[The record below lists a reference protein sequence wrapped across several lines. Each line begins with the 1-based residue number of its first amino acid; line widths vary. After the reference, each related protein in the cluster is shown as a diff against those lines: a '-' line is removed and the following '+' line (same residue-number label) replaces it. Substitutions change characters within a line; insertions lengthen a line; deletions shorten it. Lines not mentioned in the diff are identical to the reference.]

1 MISIFV
7 DNTDNLETVVDYL
20 KVNKINFIH
29 QSIWDPTA
37 NNNQGANKLPDIS
50 NSLLI
55 INFQKF
61 FDLIK
66 YNQQE
71 LIDFANQN
79 YIWVWSDMDG
89 CYPLKHPEYATA
101 LKNFDA
107 VAPTKKI
114 HYFLDGV
121 PMPQSWMWH
130 LKNIQIK
137 IYPYNIMVGRATM
150 RITGGV
156 IYKNTNAKPFLL
168 TSVLKPIAP
177 HREIL
182 KNKLESR
189 PVLHQS
195 GTVKFHPGIKELFE
209 NNNYNYLGDYNS
221 HIAFPTEVPS
231 MDLYC
236 NHFLEIV
243 PETFCNNCL
252 CVTEKTLRSI
262 MAKTPF
268 ITVAPAGQL
277 QHVRSLGFRTF
288 EGIFDESYDQELNLE
303 KRIDMVLDTLEQIT
317 HRGAQNVYNLCH
329 DILEHNHRNLMT
341 LAGGWKYNIDL
352 FIAQTLAE
360 ISG

>member
-7 DNTDNLETVVDYL
+7 DDTDNLETVVDYL
-20 KVNKINFIH
+20 KINKTNFVC
-29 QSIWDPTA
+29 QSLWDPNE
-37 NNNQGANKLPDIS
+37 NNNQGANKLPSIY

-71 LIDFANQN
+71 LIDFSNQN

-89 CYPLKHPEYATA
+89 SYPLKHSEYETA
-101 LKNFDA
+101 LKNFDI
-107 VAPTKKI
+107 VAPNKKI
-114 HYFLDGV
+114 YYFIDGL
-121 PMPQSWMWH
+121 PTTHSWIWN
-130 LKNIQIK
+130 LKNIQLK

-156 IYKNTNAKPFLL
+156 IYKNIDAKDFLI

-182 KNKLESR
+182 KNKLDLMPTLSK
-189 PVLHQS
+189 S
-195 GTVKFHPGIKELFE
+195 STIKFHASIKALFE
-209 NNNYNYLGDYNS
+209 NNNYLGDYNS

-231 MDLYC
+231 MNLYC
-236 NHFLEIV
+236 NHFLEV
-243 PETFCNNCL
+243 APETFCDSCL
-252 CVTEKTLRSI
+252 CVTEKTLRPI

-268 ITVAPAGQL
+268 ITVAPPGQL
-277 QHVRSLGFRTF
+277 EYLKSLGFKTF
-288 EGIFDESYDQELNLE
+288 GDVFDESYDQELVLE
-303 KRIDMVLDTLEQIT
+303 NRIDMILDSMEQIT
-317 HRGAQNVYNLCH
+317 HQGAQNVYNLCQ

-352 FIAQTLAE
+352 FITQTLAE